1 MHCSFVIIIF
11 FHVIYISSKTYQ
23 QGGIERYLKTFPDG
37 GHWRGKNFVFDK
49 RGGVGIGT
57 GPEGDG
63 GVIVN
68 KKDDTKNKKK
78 QSKKGVAAV
87 EVVGDGNGASAT
99 GTGNNN
105 DKCNTSQPLSKCC
118 VCGTGWDR
126 YVGKKKCYTC
136 G

>member
-1 MHCSFVIIIF
+1 M
-11 FHVIYISSKTYQ
+11 
-23 QGGIERYLKTFPDG
+23 
-37 GHWRGKNFVFDK
+37 
-49 RGGVGIGT
+49 
-57 GPEGDG
+57 
-63 GVIVN
+63 
-68 KKDDTKNKKK
+68 
-78 QSKKGVAAV
+78 
-87 EVVGDGNGASAT
+87 VGDGNGASAT